1 VHAPLSDALRTVRS
15 HFHKPTSARA
25 PNESFIVFWVNRPA
39 ELIGLAYTGDVD
51 PVVAQCDPVPGFGCF
66 EIPVSGPLTALVG
79 KNGSGKTRF
88 LRSIGI
94 QTELLYKMA
103 PPLEDKPR
111 DDNRPYSGRLLGEPL
126 WNLSEANREED
137 EWTAPNANSEGGV
150 DGIWSESPRSRAHS
164 FSEFN
169 NADRDWSAFFLPG
182 ETLTE
187 PADAKYLFPTA
198 TGQRFAHHLWESS
211 ARDQQLQPGWLERLA
226 PLAATAMYTAW
237 GGLDPPKVA
246 NWEWRE
252 KLFMLSVGREIAE
265 QCVISLTGATNGSTQ
280 RLRFWFEA
288 DAARTP
294 AVSLL
299 LIGVERF
306 LPDGLYRQDLG
317 DAIRSDGDD
326 EPNFCQPP
334 FIEEK
339 FNSVVYA
346 SGDAGL
352 VTHPGSTRHFTPLL
366 PLALYSFAAVLDSD
380 DEHGLFL
387 EGDSV
392 LSSAKQAPPHGGVQ
406 PSEPVSW
413 CGGQELGGTFDIFAD
428 VDFEGPRIDLTAGM
442 TRRREAVEEA
452 WRDSLLL
459 GRSATNP
466 WNMSVPIEEQQFLN
480 VFVRIVNRVSHL
492 LMEDPP
498 TACIDISS
506 GRVEWRFIKNG
517 PAPNSRRDT
526 LSLDQ
531 LSLAERRWCAV
542 ANLLTSRFLSRAVI
556 ALGEPEDQ
564 EWASSALFD
573 HPADPFGH
581 TPTIVTIDEPEA
593 GLHPTAIRHLSQGLA
608 LLGDALHVHFVVAT
622 HSPHVLRTV
631 RGTSGTIAHAH
642 LDGRGQTIF
651 EAVDPAELDSLASV
665 IGMHQEDVLQMTS
678 TFVIVEG
685 EHDKVVL
692 EEVLRDSLAQAGAVI
707 VPMRGA
713 DNSHQIVDSAILW
726 RFHEGRIVVV
736 LDSLS
741 TERITTA
748 LTEAQALLR
757 TGARDEALAVIET
770 LKAGSADEG
779 TRELEALHELFVHA
793 ALSDR
798 LQRLEVF
805 SLAKP
810 DIIDYFH
817 PVELGAPP
825 ESSEFG
831 SAKIEDV
838 WPELMKRYRNAP
850 KKNKPGFKTWALTQL
865 GVEGDVTSALSKAAR
880 NLDRIPTD
888 FEDLR
893 RLVLNRP

>member
-1 VHAPLSDALRTVRS
+1 MDC
-15 HFHKPTSARA
+15 
-25 PNESFIVFWVNRPA
+25 PA

-51 PVVAQCDPVPGFGCF
+51 QAVAQCDPVPGFGCF
-66 EIPVSGPLTALVG
+66 EIPITGPMTALVG

-88 LRSIGI
+88 LASIGI
-94 QTELLYKMA
+94 QTELMYRMA
-103 PPLEDKPR
+103 PPWHDDDHNPDHDDDDPREDQKSHPGR
-111 DDNRPYSGRLLGEPL
+111 TLYSPL
-126 WNLSEANREED
+126 WDLAYGSQDDYWIPGNPEMTGR
-137 EWTAPNANSEGGV
+137 V
-150 DGIWSESPRSRAHS
+150 DSLWSESPRSRAGTLS
-164 FSEFN
+164 KWN
-169 NADRDWSAFFLPG
+169 NPTRDWREFFRPG

-187 PADAKYLFPTA
+187 PAADRYRFPTS
-198 TGQRFAHHLWESS
+198 TGQRFAQHLWQS
-211 ARDQQLQPGWLERLA
+211 AVTGQRQQPGWLKDLA
-226 PLAATAMYTAW
+226 PLAATAMYPAW
-237 GGLDPPKVA
+237 TYGLPAVDE
-246 NWEWRE
+246 WEWRE
-252 KLFMLSVGREIAE
+252 TLFMLAVGREIAE
-265 QCVISLTGATNGSTQ
+265 QRVISLTGAMHGSTQ

-288 DAARTP
+288 DAAQTP
-294 AVSLL
+294 AASLL
-299 LIGVERF
+299 LIGCQRF

-317 DAIRSDGDD
+317 DAIRGEGDD
-326 EPNFCQPP
+326 KDPTICQPL
-334 FIEEK
+334 FIQEQFES
-339 FNSVVYA
+339 FVYA

-366 PLALYSFAAVLDSD
+366 PLALNSFAAVLHSD
-380 DEHGLFL
+380 DKHALFPA
-387 EGDSV
+387 GDVV
-392 LSSAKQAPPHGGVQ
+392 LASPKQAAPHAGVQ
-406 PSEPVSW
+406 PPEPVSW
-413 CGGQELGGTFDIFAD
+413 CGGGELGGTFDIFAD

-517 PAPNSRRDT
+517 PVPNSRRDT

-542 ANLLTSRFLSRAVI
+542 ANLLTSRFLSKAVI

-564 EWASSALFD
+564 EWASSALVD

-748 LTEAQALLR
+748 LSEAQALLC
-757 TGARDEALAVIET
+757 TGARAEALAVIET

-810 DIIDYFH
+810 DIVDYFH
-817 PVELGAPP
+817 PVELGAHP

-850 KKNKPGFKTWALTQL
+850 RKNKPGFKTWALIQL
-865 GVEGDVTSALSKAAR
+865 GVEGDVTSVLSKAAR
-880 NLDRIPTD
+880 NLDRIPSD